1 MGASEIWLVRH
12 GESEANVVA
21 TEAQRA
27 GEQRI
32 VVEWRDADV
41 PLSPTGREQ
50 AGALGAWLGEN
61 APGRSP
67 VVWSSPYRRA
77 RETTAIA
84 LAGAGAGAE
93 AAAGAGVGAGMG
105 AAVPVRVDERLRD
118 RELGILDLLT
128 AAGVEALHP
137 EEAERRRWLG
147 KFYYRPP
154 GGESWAD
161 VALRIRSFL
170 RDAEDPAPPHG
181 GPLLVVAHDA
191 VVMLFLYVCLGWSE
205 EELLGFARENV
216 VVNAS
221 VTRLVRAEVATHPGP
236 ASLEDPA
243 SLKDSAAPAA
253 AAEWRLAE
261 FAHHGHLDRLDVE
274 TTRHGGDTDE
284 SAEPAR

>member
-27 GEQRI
+27 GEERI

-50 AGALGAWLGEN
+50 AGALGVWLGEN
-61 APGRSP
+61 ASGRSP

-93 AAAGAGVGAGMG
+93 AGME

-128 AAGVEALHP
+128 AAGVQALHP

-170 RDAEDPAPPHG
+170 RDAEDSAPSAQS

-191 VVMLFLYVCLGWSE
+191 VVMLFLFVCLGWSE

-221 VTRLVRAEVATHPGP
+221 ITRLVRADGA
-236 ASLEDPA
+236 ASPT
-243 SLKDSAAPAA
+243 SAAD
-253 AAEWRLAE
+253 WQLAE

-274 TTRHGGDTDE
+274 ATRHGGDTDE

>member
-41 PLSPTGREQ
+41 PLSTTGREQ
-50 AGALGAWLGEN
+50 AGALGVWLGEN
-61 APGRSP
+61 AAGRSP

-84 LAGAGAGAE
+84 LAGAGIE
-93 AAAGAGVGAGMG
+93 AAVS
-105 AAVPVRVDERLRD
+105 VRVDERLRD
-118 RELGILDLLT
+118 RELGMLDLLT

-170 RDAEDPAPPHG
+170 GDAEAPASPDG

-191 VVMLFLYVCLGWSE
+191 VVMLFLFVCLGWSE

-221 VTRLVRAEVATHPGP
+221 VTRLVRA
-236 ASLEDPA
+236 DPTA
-243 SLKDSAAPAA
+243 GG
-253 AAEWRLAE
+253 WQLAE

>member
-27 GEQRI
+27 GEERI

-61 APGRSP
+61 ATGRAP

-84 LAGAGAGAE
+84 LASASAGASAGAE
-93 AAAGAGVGAGMG
+93 LA
-105 AAVPVRVDERLRD
+105 VRVDERLRD

-128 AAGVEALHP
+128 AAGVDALHP

-170 RDAEDPAPPHG
+170 RDAEAPSSPES

-221 VTRLVRAEVATHPGP
+221 VTRLVRAGVADEAGP
-236 ASLEDPA
+236 ASPEERPTP
-243 SLKDSAAPAA
+243 APAA
-253 AAEWRLAE
+253 EWQLAE

-274 TTRHGGDTDE
+274 ATRHGGDTDE

>member
-27 GEQRI
+27 GEERI
-32 VVEWRDADV
+32 IVEWRDADV

-50 AGALGAWLGEN
+50 AGALGVWLGEN
-61 APGRSP
+61 AAGRVT

-84 LAGAGAGAE
+84 LAAAGAGAGAE
-93 AAAGAGVGAGMG
+93 VGAG
-105 AAVPVRVDERLRD
+105 AEIEEATPVRIDERLRD

-170 RDAEDPAPPHG
+170 RDAEDTAPSAQS

-191 VVMLFLYVCLGWSE
+191 VVMLFLFVCLGWSE
-205 EELLGFARENV
+205 EELLAFAHENV

-221 VTRLVRAEVATHPGP
+221 VTRLVRADGA
-236 ASLEDPA
+236 ASPT
-243 SLKDSAAPAA
+243 S
-253 AAEWRLAE
+253 AAEWKLAE

-274 TTRHGGDTDE
+274 ATRHGGDTDE

>member
-27 GEQRI
+27 GEERI

-61 APGRSP
+61 AAGRAP

-84 LAGAGAGAE
+84 LAGAGAGA
-93 AAAGAGVGAGMG
+93 AAGAGVGAGIG

-170 RDAEDPAPPHG
+170 RDAEAASSPEG

-205 EELLGFARENV
+205 DELLGFARENV

-221 VTRLVRAEVATHPGP
+221 VTRLVRAEVADEAGP
-236 ASLEDPA
+236 VSPEERATPS
-243 SLKDSAAPAA
+243 PAA
-253 AAEWRLAE
+253 GWQLAE

-274 TTRHGGDTDE
+274 ATRHGGDTDE